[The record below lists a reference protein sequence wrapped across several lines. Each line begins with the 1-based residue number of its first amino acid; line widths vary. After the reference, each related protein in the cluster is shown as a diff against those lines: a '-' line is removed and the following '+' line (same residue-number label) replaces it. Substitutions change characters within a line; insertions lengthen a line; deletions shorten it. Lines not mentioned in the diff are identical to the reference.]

1 MKLNARAKM
10 DEIAKQI
17 GGYDKLREEM
27 KMAGYMDWK
36 TAQFYPIIAWFP
48 DYMDNADVVG
58 IAVRNGYS
66 FTILY
71 GRTITPHD
79 KVNSWYEYVSLHD
92 NYESITEALLDHHKA
107 IIATEIDYAEN
118 DLGRSWEEIIQGV
131 IDGVRAT
138 KYDINDDDFL
148 INSIDSIN
156 FSETES
162 WLSEHESFRVL
173 FNALKNLGIGESNP
187 SGISSQQDSEVI
199 NISEDYFDED
209 FQNKWT

>member
-48 DYMDNADVVG
+48 NYMDNADVVG

-107 IIATEIDYAEN
+107 IIATEVDYAEI
-118 DLGRSWEEIIQGV
+118 DKGITWKEIVQAV
-131 IDGVRAT
+131 IDGVKPT

-148 INSIDSIN
+148 INSIDSLN
-156 FSETES
+156 FTEAES
-162 WLSEHESFRVL
+162 WLSEHESFKVL
-173 FNALKNLGIGESNP
+173 FNALKNLGVGEINT
-187 SGISSQQDSEVI
+187 SGIRFHQESENI
-199 NISEDYFDED
+199 NISEDSFDEE
-209 FQNKWT
+209 FQNEWA